1 MGVFGNAIPKTIF
14 LHRGM
19 SDRKRMNF
27 GEYGEIK
34 KLLTTDDKGLAAQTL
49 KEIHS
54 TVMKAPTKRG
64 AALRATAKLKKISEK
79 NEIDYNEN
87 QMGKNCNST
96 KTTNVKQQD
105 ALPNLLLLSS
115 SDDEDAEVSAE
126 EMDPEKVLDSS
137 DDDEGMLRDF
147 THRWSKLIPDWSEYA
162 VPRLDLPDSEK
173 DLEESIRKE
182 LESHCSLCKIP
193 KKNCRC
199 LGRDVLR
206 ILEKKT

>member
-1 MGVFGNAIPKTIF
+1 MGRHKEVSEFGNAIPKTIF

-49 KEIHS
+49 EEIHS

-87 QMGKNCNST
+87 QVGKNCNST
-96 KTTNVKQQD
+96 KTTNVKQQG

-126 EMDPEKVLDSS
+126 EMDPYPEKVLDSS
-137 DDDEGMLRDF
+137 DDDAFNNPSWEGKNSLQENSPDSTSESSDSTTDEDDADGMLV
-147 THRWSKLIPDWSEYA
+147 I
-162 VPRLDLPDSEK
+162 
-173 DLEESIRKE
+173 
-182 LESHCSLCKIP
+182 LCIA
-193 KKNCRC
+193 
-199 LGRDVLR
+199 GV
-206 ILEKKT
+206 